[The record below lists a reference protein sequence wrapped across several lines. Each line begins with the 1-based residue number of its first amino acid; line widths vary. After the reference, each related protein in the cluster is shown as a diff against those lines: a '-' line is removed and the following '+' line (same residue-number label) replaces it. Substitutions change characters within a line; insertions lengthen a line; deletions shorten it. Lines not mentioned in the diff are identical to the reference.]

1 MVLAG
6 AFTANASE
14 PATAKLAELALENA
28 LKTSALFSKLGVN
41 LRLSV
46 NIPVPALVKISVE
59 DMVKAH
65 HPASEKWPGLIIDL
79 PEEQIVNDLKLAGEL
94 SKKLEPYNVRLAIDN
109 FGRAY
114 STLAKTEE
122 MPFEELKLDKSFVV
136 DCGADKVN
144 APLCKTVIDLAHG
157 FGRFVVAV
165 GIEKAADAVALVS
178 MGCDYGQGYL
188 LGQPMPQERFVS
200 LLRQRAATQ
209 GLSLEGAATEKRPA

>member
-1 MVLAG
+1 
-6 AFTANASE
+6 
-14 PATAKLAELALENA
+14 
-28 LKTSALFSKLGVN
+28 
-41 LRLSV
+41 
-46 NIPVPALVKISVE
+46 
-59 DMVKAH
+59 
-65 HPASEKWPGLIIDL
+65 LIVDL
-79 PEEQIVNDLKLAGEL
+79 PEDQIVNDLKLAGEL
-94 SKKLEPYNVRLAIDN
+94 SKKLEPHNVRLAIDN

-122 MPFEELKLDKSFVV
+122 LPFEELKLDKSFVA
-136 DCGADKVN
+136 DCGTDKVN

-157 FGRFVVAV
+157 FGRYVVAV

-209 GLSLEGAATEKRPA
+209 GRSLEGAGAAAKSPA